1 MDRTRIWSRM
11 GRWFKAA
18 ETPSDPTAPSGDDGS
33 GHGDS
38 LPFASDLSSPETAIE
53 PKTPASSR
61 FRLSRTNAAIERLEK
76 EYGRVV
82 GLIESVQTHMER
94 QGERSEV
101 MAGALTRLAESLD
114 HLPDASTSQLG
125 MLSKISE
132 QLDVDAAC
140 AIRIEEGLSQLPS
153 LADAQREAMVAV
165 ARQVETSR
173 ESTERVADS
182 LDVCQQSMAQLGDA
196 TMATERAATQLYRD
210 TSARDERLASILQ
223 EQTRRLTLFA
233 YAALTLAV
241 VAVVV
246 GVVALTR

>member
-18 ETPSDPTAPSGDDGS
+18 ETPSDLTAPSGDDGS

-38 LPFASDLSSPETAIE
+38 LPFASDLSSPETTIE
-53 PKTPASSR
+53 PKTPSR

-101 MAGALTRLAESLD
+101 MAGALTRLAESLG

-173 ESTERVADS
+173 ESTERVADA

-210 TSARDERLASILQ
+210 TSARDEKLASILQ